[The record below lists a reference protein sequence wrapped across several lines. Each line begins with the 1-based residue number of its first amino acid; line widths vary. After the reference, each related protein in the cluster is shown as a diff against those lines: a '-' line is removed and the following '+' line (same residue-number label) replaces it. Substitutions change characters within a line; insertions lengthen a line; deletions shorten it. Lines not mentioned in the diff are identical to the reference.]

1 MNDFP
6 LHYQSVAFGCSL
18 KDLARQGL
26 FPVVLFDCVKLLSKF
41 GLKGHD
47 LFSGPMNRKKLLQL
61 KYAYDEGRRPLKGKN
76 AQKRVS
82 VEDAANLLILW
93 LSSLPEPMLPVE
105 AVWKMSS
112 GIATNKGSMF
122 SVIKTVLMETEPFI
136 LEAMF
141 PLFELLHHF
150 YLNQQDREG
159 CLEKLATLFSPPIF
173 GIEDEHG
180 LQNTGV
186 IQDACCLMIREYRGL
201 FTQPSLP
208 VHVVQD
214 PTTTDSFE
222 GTMQNM
228 IDSTMAAILCGLG
241 DSKSIQ
247 CPLNNNKKH
256 VTHDENDC
264 SPTSVIQI

>member
-1 MNDFP
+1 M
-6 LHYQSVAFGCSL
+6 
-18 KDLARQGL
+18 
-26 FPVVLFDCVKLLSKF
+26 VLFDCVKLLSKF

-47 LFSGPMNRKKLLQL
+47 LFSGPVNRKKLLQL
-61 KYAYDEGRRPLKGKN
+61 KYAYDEGRRPLKGKS
-76 AQKRVS
+76 AHKRVS
-82 VEDAANLLILW
+82 VEDAANVLILW

-105 AVWKMSS
+105 SVWKLNS
-112 GIATNKGSMF
+112 GMTTKKTSAFT
-122 SVIKTVLMETEPFI
+122 VVKTVLMETEPFI

-159 CLEKLATLFSPPIF
+159 CLRKLASLFSAPIF
-173 GIEDEHG
+173 GTVEEHG
-180 LQNTGV
+180 LQVEGV
-186 IQDACCLMIREYRGL
+186 IQEACCLMIKEYRGL

-208 VHVVQD
+208 AHD
-214 PTTTDSFE
+214 DTTDSFE

-241 DSKSIQ
+241 DTNSIQ
-247 CPLNNNKKH
+247 CPLNNNTKH

-264 SPTSVIQI
+264 SPTSVMEI

>member
-1 MNDFP
+1 M
-6 LHYQSVAFGCSL
+6 
-18 KDLARQGL
+18 
-26 FPVVLFDCVKLLSKF
+26 VLFDCVKLVSKG

-61 KYAYDEGRRPLKGKN
+61 KYAYDEGRRPLKGRN
-76 AQKRVS
+76 AHKRVS

-93 LSSLPEPMLPVE
+93 LSALPEPMLPVE
-105 AVWKMSS
+105 SVWKMSS
-112 GIATNKGSMF
+112 GVATDGGCMF

-159 CLEKLATLFSPPIF
+159 CLETLAALFSPPIF
-173 GIEDEHG
+173 GMEDEHG
-180 LQNTGV
+180 LQNGGV
-186 IQDACCLMIREYRGL
+186 IQDACCLMIKEYRGL
-201 FTQPSLP
+201 FTQPSPPL
-208 VHVVQD
+208 HVVHD
-214 PTTTDSFE
+214 PTTADSFE

-241 DSKSIQ
+241 ESKTIQ
-247 CPLNNNKKH
+247 CPLNNNKH

-264 SPTSVIQI
+264 SPTSVMQI